1 MEYIVYLMKHIAFIK
16 QKKKY
21 TQLLNGKMTHLNE

>member
-16 QKKKY
+16 QKKEIY
-21 TQLLNGKMTHLNE
+21 TAFEWKDDTLK